1 MKVILISEECHG
13 LIGVAKDMRSAFQ
26 FLLHDRWITEAS
38 QIFEPDSN
46 YDTDYHSLEEL
57 MKDNKLDNLLDTLL
71 FLWESDEDYFEGPFY
86 FREEDIIE
94 YD

>member
-13 LIGVAKDMRSAFQ
+13 LIGVAKDMKSAFQ
-26 FLLHDRWITEAS
+26 FLLHDKWITEVS

-71 FLWESDEDYFEGPFY
+71 FLWESDEDYFEGQFY